1 MVLDTDRMI
10 TTFSAIFTI
19 VIISATGV
27 QNVMNDKFRKLL
39 INHVFLKHSI
49 LIASI
54 YSTKT
59 HEILQFSDKGES
71 SFSVNLFKSILI
83 WAILL
88 MLFKIDLNLIVVI
101 ISLVIG
107 SKAIKELKLDTKL
120 NKYLLRITTYT
131 ILIVYIYGVGK
142 YFMNNKERSKN
153 SIFNSILKTL

>member
-142 YFMNNKERSKN
+142 YFMSNKERSKN

>member
-39 INHVFLKHSI
+39 INHAFLKHSI

-71 SFSVNLFKSILI
+71 SFSINLFKSILI

-88 MLFKIDLNLIVVI
+88 LLFKIDLNLIVVI

-107 SKAIKELKLDTKL
+107 SKAIKELELDNKLK
-120 NKYLLRITTYT
+120 KYLLRITTYT
-131 ILIVYIYGVGK
+131 ILIVYVYGVGK
-142 YFMNNKERSKN
+142 YFMNNKERGKN

>member
-27 QNVMNDKFRKLL
+27 QNVINDKFRSLL
-39 INHVFLKHSI
+39 INHIFLKHSI

-54 YSTKT
+54 YTTET
-59 HEILQFSDKGES
+59 HKILQFSDNDER
-71 SFSVNLFKSILI
+71 SFSVNLLKSMLI

-88 MLFKIDLNLIVVI
+88 FLFKIELNLIVVI

-107 SKAIKELKLDTKL
+107 TKAIKELEIDTKL
-120 NKYLLRITTYT
+120 KKYLLNISTYA
-131 ILIVYIYGVGK
+131 ILIVYLYGVGK
-142 YFMNNKERSKN
+142 YFITTKGRDKK
-153 SIFNSILKTL
+153 SIFNSIMRTL